1 MYQASRPALLLNTA
15 PPRRDD
21 AEAAM
26 RAHIDR
32 RMTGIGRHRHQRVR
46 LVPGAGRPRRARTTF
61 VALTEHVAL
70 AH

>member
-1 MYQASRPALLLNTA
+1 
-15 PPRRDD
+15 
-21 AEAAM
+21 M

-32 RMTGIGRHRHQRVR
+32 LVTGIVRNRHQHVR

-61 VALTEHVAL
+61 VALTDRVAL

>member
-1 MYQASRPALLLNTA
+1 
-15 PPRRDD
+15 
-21 AEAAM
+21 M

-32 RMTGIGRHRHQRVR
+32 LVTGIGRNRHQRVR

-61 VALTEHVAL
+61 VARTDRVAL

>member
-1 MYQASRPALLLNTA
+1 
-15 PPRRDD
+15 
-21 AEAAM
+21 M

-32 RMTGIGRHRHQRVR
+32 LVTGIGRNRHQRVR

-61 VALTEHVAL
+61 VALTDRVAL